1 MKSHGNPIKKRQFT
15 FKTPNNNKKD
25 NKHHKKNI
33 MKIYKNKNI
42 AINVKGIYEGKSM
55 NIEKLYYHK
64 NPDSHSRLKEKKN
77 NNKEKNII
85 NKTWKK
91 KDFELNSL
99 NYELAFKLDHRS
111 FFQYYFS
118 LLKYNHPIFFSFG
131 LYKDYNSKIIK
142 VFLFFFSFCLDLT
155 INALFFNDET
165 MHKIYQD
172 KGKFNI
178 LYQIPQIL
186 YSTLISRFI
195 DSFIRNLALS
205 QDIIIELKEENEKM
219 KIIRNLDK
227 KKQKLFRTLK
237 IKFILFF
244 IFSFIVLL
252 FLWYYI
258 ICFCGIYINSQMH
271 LIKDSLISLITASLI
286 PFGLFLIPGIL
297 RICSLRVEKPN
308 RKLLYKFAIFVENW
322 FC

>member
-1 MKSHGNPIKKRQFT
+1 
-15 FKTPNNNKKD
+15 
-25 NKHHKKNI
+25 
-33 MKIYKNKNI
+33 
-42 AINVKGIYEGKSM
+42 
-55 NIEKLYYHK
+55 
-64 NPDSHSRLKEKKN
+64 
-77 NNKEKNII
+77 
-85 NKTWKK
+85 
-91 KDFELNSL
+91 
-99 NYELAFKLDHRS
+99 
-111 FFQYYFS
+111 
-118 LLKYNHPIFFSFG
+118 
-131 LYKDYNSKIIK
+131 
-142 VFLFFFSFCLDLT
+142 
-155 INALFFNDET
+155 

-172 KGKFNI
+172 KGKFKI

-219 KIIRNLDK
+219 KIIRNIDK
-227 KKQKLFRTLK
+227 KKQKLIRTLK

-244 IFSFIVLL
+244 SFSFIVLL

-258 ICFCGIYINSQMH
+258 ICFCGIYINTQMH

-297 RICSLRVEKPN
+297 RISSLRVEKPN

>member
-1 MKSHGNPIKKRQFT
+1 
-15 FKTPNNNKKD
+15 
-25 NKHHKKNI
+25 
-33 MKIYKNKNI
+33 
-42 AINVKGIYEGKSM
+42 
-55 NIEKLYYHK
+55 
-64 NPDSHSRLKEKKN
+64 
-77 NNKEKNII
+77 
-85 NKTWKK
+85 
-91 KDFELNSL
+91 
-99 NYELAFKLDHRS
+99 
-111 FFQYYFS
+111 
-118 LLKYNHPIFFSFG
+118 
-131 LYKDYNSKIIK
+131 
-142 VFLFFFSFCLDLT
+142 
-155 INALFFNDET
+155 

-172 KGKFNI
+172 KGKFKI

-219 KIIRNLDK
+219 KIIRNIDK
-227 KKQKLFRTLK
+227 KKQKLIRTLK

-244 IFSFIVLL
+244 NFSYIVLL

-258 ICFCGIYINSQMH
+258 ICFCGIYINTQMH

-297 RICSLRVEKPN
+297 RISSLRVEKPN